1 MNSEWRGAH
10 QQEAQGLNAG
20 LDYVFD
26 HQVNSEWRGE
36 FRLGFKCGF
45 RLWVCSP
52 GEF

>member
-26 HQVNSEWRGE
+26 HQVNSEWRGAHQQE
-36 FRLGFKCGF
+36 AQGLG
-45 RLWVCSP
+45 
-52 GEF
+52 